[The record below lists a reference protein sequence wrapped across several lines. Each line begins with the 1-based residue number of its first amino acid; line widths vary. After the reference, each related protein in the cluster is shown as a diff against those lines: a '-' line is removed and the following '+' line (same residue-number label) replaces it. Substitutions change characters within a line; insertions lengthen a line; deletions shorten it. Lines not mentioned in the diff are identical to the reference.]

1 MSDEIG
7 EGKQII
13 EKVMGEFEEG
23 TNESKKEKM
32 EFGERDSEEIRMLGT
47 YMGNEHDT
55 NMRIKRAAR
64 TWMQIKKRF
73 MKCKL
78 SKKTHAKVVET
89 CVESTI
95 LLNSAVRP
103 FSKSE
108 AKRIQSWI
116 DKRYRYIW
124 SNKKE
129 EPLRQME
136 RNRMNMQDVRN
147 ELDVKIIRSKTE
159 KSHLV
164 RIGHIARMSDE
175 RLVKQATMGWIRRM
189 ERGRK
194 PRKRKITTFVYWHR
208 LLKEAN
214 VETSQNNGKCYNF

>member
-1 MSDEIG
+1 M
-7 EGKQII
+7 GK
-13 EKVMGEFEEG
+13 FEER
-23 TNESKKEKM
+23 TNESKEEKM
-32 EFGERDSEEIRMLGT
+32 EFGARDSEEIRMLVT
-47 YMGNEHDT
+47 YMGNKHET
-55 NMRIKRAAR
+55 KMRLKRAAR

-78 SKKTHAKVVET
+78 SKKMQAEVVET

-95 LLNSAVRP
+95 LFNAAVRA

-108 AKRIQSWI
+108 TKRIQSWI

-136 RNRMNMQDVRN
+136 RNHMNMQDVRN
-147 ELDVKIIRSKTE
+147 ELDVMTIRSKIE
-159 KSHLV
+159 KSHPV

-175 RLVKQATMGWIRRM
+175 RLVEQATMSWIRRM
-189 ERGRK
+189 EMRRENQRK
-194 PRKRKITTFVYWHR
+194 ER
-208 LLKEAN
+208 
-214 VETSQNNGKCYNF
+214 